1 MFVSSHNK
9 WKSGLRNCKIVAT
22 FINLFCLLFV
32 IFNCFCIFYY
42 LIVCICLYFTVFS
55 FSQLLFVI
63 EIIFNLF
70 FCVWKVCDSKCFYLS
85 SQGLQMKTSQLAK
98 CSTFTEMLIHLHC
111 LCQINT
117 FINKL
122 WCMLYFLC
130 SGYVYKGDVWGH
142 HDLPDA
148 QNYHYLANS
157 WGRW

>member
-98 CSTFTEMLIHLHC
+98 SGTFTAMLIDVHCPSPQKKTSNIYHSRLLHQQW
-111 LCQINT
+111 LQTIVT
-117 FINKL
+117 PSLFVY
-122 WCMLYFLC
+122 WCEKTLL
-130 SGYVYKGDVWGH
+130 
-142 HDLPDA
+142 
-148 QNYHYLANS
+148 
-157 WGRW
+157 